1 MCVCEASGTDVS
13 ALMPRMSESEV
24 FVGLPRV
31 DIRSQG
37 AALLVMLVA
46 PWCIQ
51 GTYKPLRRGGDGPN
65 VRELRVRPTL
75 CPTSQHLAS
84 GLLVGEF
91 CNLLLDDLKISSR
104 CIQVKL
110 QI

>member
-1 MCVCEASGTDVS
+1 MNTEGKGGVGGFGHRCLHWS

-24 FVGLPRV
+24 FVGLPGV
-31 DIRSQG
+31 DIKSQD

-46 PWCIQ
+46 PWCVQ

-75 CPTSQHLAS
+75 CPTSYLAS

-91 CNLLLDDLKISSR
+91 SNLLSY
-104 CIQVKL
+104 
-110 QI
+110 